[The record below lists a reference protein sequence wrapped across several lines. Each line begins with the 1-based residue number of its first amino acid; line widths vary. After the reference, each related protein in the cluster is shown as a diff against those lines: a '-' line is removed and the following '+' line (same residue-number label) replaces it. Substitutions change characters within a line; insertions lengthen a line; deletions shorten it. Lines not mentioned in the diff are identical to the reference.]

1 MLSKRERQG
10 DRGCGAAVERRRATR
25 RRTRRP
31 TRAPLPWFVPCLRI
45 GGVVNTQLNDG
56 QYLDHSY
63 GGTISGDVHP
73 FSGTPGALGKDDLGF
88 GVFLNFNC
96 VILELWRS
104 PSETR
109 RRSDRAYRSSRPIT
123 HATRLG
129 GPPA

>member
-96 VILELWRS
+96 VILDVVEVTIGDKTQIGPGVQIL
-104 PSETR
+104 TA
-109 RRSDRAYRSSRPIT
+109 DH